1 MTQYK
6 NLDAG
11 ESLFFEGE
19 LEHVK
24 ARSYDVLYP
33 ELMARRL
40 FPVSSEADPADKV
53 IVYTSYDHVG
63 MAKLIHSYAQ
73 DLPDVDVS
81 GVEYTRKIF
90 SEGISFGYSFQ
101 DIRASRRA
109 GKSLEQRKANAA
121 RRQMLSLENKI
132 AFFGDDKAGIPTF
145 LNNPEFNQYTV
156 PNNAA
161 DASALWVDKSPDEIL
176 KDINGMFTLV
186 RVSTNAVEFAD
197 TLLLPDEHY
206 NLIAT
211 TPRSS
216 TSDTTILQFVLNTS
230 PWLKEVIPCYELAG
244 AGESGEDVAIAYRRS
259 PDKLTMEI
267 PQDVEFMPAQEE
279 GLMFKV
285 PVHART
291 AGVIV
296 YYPKSVCQATGI

>member
-1 MTQYK
+1 MTQYR

-19 LEHVK
+19 LEYVK

-40 FPVSSEADPADKV
+40 FPVSTEADPADKV

-109 GKSLEQRKANAA
+109 GKNLEQRKANAA

-132 AFFGDDKAGIPTF
+132 AFFGDDKAGIPPF
-145 LNNPEFNQYTV
+145 INNVEFNQYTV
-156 PNNAA
+156 PQNAA
-161 DASALWVDKSPDEIL
+161 SSSTEWADKSPDEIL
-176 KDINGMFTLV
+176 ADINGMFTLV

-197 TLLLPDEHY
+197 TLLLPDEQY

-230 PWLKEVIPCYELAG
+230 PWLKEVVPCYELAG
-244 AGESGEDVAIAYRRS
+244 AGAAGADVAIAYRRS